1 VSTIAYD
8 VTYEEERNRM
18 TVAFRFLL
26 AIPHLFI
33 AQAWGYLV
41 RILAVVQWF
50 IVLFTGSRNEGIWN
64 MQQSWIGYYGRVLG
78 YSNILYDEYPAFGTE
93 PGNVPV
99 SSSITYEQQANRLTS
114 AFRFIW
120 IIPAAVVFLVVA
132 IGGLVL
138 GVISWFAILITGKH
152 PRGMWEFMFKV
163 VHYTLQLEAYWYLMT
178 DEYPKFGGPTSA
190 VSMASPPTTPGG
202 AAFASPPAT

>member
-8 VTYEEERNRM
+8 VTYEEERNRL

-26 AIPHLFI
+26 AIPHLI
-33 AQAWGYLV
+33 VAQAWGYV
-41 RILAVVQWF
+41 VQVLAMVQWF

-78 YSNILYDEYPAFGTE
+78 YTNILFDEYPAFGTE

-99 SSSITYEQQANRLTS
+99 TSSISYEEPADRLTN
-114 AFRFIW
+114 ALRFLW
-120 IIPAAVVFLVVA
+120 IIPALIVGLVVG

-138 GVISWFAILITGKH
+138 SLISWFAILITGRH
-152 PRGMWEFMFKV
+152 PRGMWEFMLKV
-163 VHYTLQLEAYWYLMT
+163 VNYTLQLDAYAYLMT
-178 DEYPKFGGPTSA
+178 DEYPKFGGPTTS
-190 VSMASPPTTPGG
+190 VSVASPTTAPFAPPT
-202 AAFASPPAT
+202 